1 MVQDKLRWRE
11 VPECSGLFSSH
22 ASHCPEM
29 DRWESQE
36 ADWLWGQRSLQISGA
51 GNNPDLAFTAS
62 GTLDYLLQLD
72 KEIWL
77 EGPVLGGGVRKV
89 AYVR

>member
-1 MVQDKLRWRE
+1 MVQDELRWRE
-11 VPECSGLFSSH
+11 VPECSGLFSFH

-51 GNNPDLAFTAS
+51 GNTPDLCLHSQWHS
-62 GTLDYLLQLD
+62 GISPSVKQGSL
-72 KEIWL
+72 
-77 EGPVLGGGVRKV
+77 
-89 AYVR
+89 A